1 MTGCKFRLA
10 VTLWLIWSAAA
21 RHIGLSA
28 TGASHGPRPPFRPH
42 RGRRG
47 AALLMPQNAPTYPT
61 ASDLPYHPPRPSR
74 RGRVARRL
82 DAGKGRRLR
91 QRANV
96 ARGPGRLRPRVP
108 PPPLGAVCAGRALD
122 GAARRAQ
129 MPGHGSRKRNGR
141 RQKSPDGRPEGRD
154 KKSDERVS
162 GRPSPR
168 PSKWPDAKAGV
179 AAKARGR
186 RERRAGS
193 GVRNGRHTLRRHH
206 S

>member
-28 TGASHGPRPPFRPH
+28 TGASHGPRPPFKPH
-42 RGRRG
+42 RERRSV
-47 AALLMPQNAPTYPT
+47 APPHIPHPRQTYPT
-61 ASDLPYHPPRPSR
+61 ASDLPHNAPRPSR

-96 ARGPGRLRPRVP
+96 ARCPGRLRPRVP

-122 GAARRAQ
+122 GAARRAK
-129 MPGHGSRKRNGR
+129 MPGCSPGSGPDGC
-141 RQKSPDGRPEGRD
+141 QKSPDGRPEGRD
-154 KKSDERVS
+154 KKV
-162 GRPSPR
+162 
-168 PSKWPDAKAGV
+168 
-179 AAKARGR
+179 
-186 RERRAGS
+186 RRAS
-193 GVRNGRHTLRRHH
+193 FRPPVFPVL
-206 S
+206 

>member
-10 VTLWLIWSAAA
+10 VTLWLICSAAA

-28 TGASHGPRPPFRPH
+28 TGASHGPRPPFGPH
-42 RGRRG
+42 RGRRSV
-47 AALLMPQNAPTYPT
+47 APPHIPHPRQTYPT
-61 ASDLPYHPPRPSR
+61 ACNLPHNASCPSR

-96 ARGPGRLRPRVP
+96 ARCPGRLRPRVP

-129 MPGHGSRKRNGR
+129 MPGCGSRKRNGR
-141 RQKSPDGRPEGRD
+141 RQKSPDGRPEGRA
-154 KKSDERVS
+154 KKQ
-162 GRPSPR
+162 
-168 PSKWPDAKAGV
+168 
-179 AAKARGR
+179 
-186 RERRAGS
+186 RRAS
-193 GVRNGRHTLRRHH
+193 FRPPVFPVL
-206 S
+206 